1 MTYSSKAIANY
12 FLELAKDSEE
22 LLTPMKLQK
31 LIYFAHGWHLAIY
44 DEPLISETVEA
55 WRFGP
60 VVPSIYHEFKNYGS
74 GTISGFATE
83 FDLNDDDDSLSL
95 TSYIPTINQ
104 NDGKVI
110 ALLKKI
116 WEIYGKYSGIT
127 LSNLTHKDDSPWAKV
142 WSISTPKGTDI
153 PANEIKKYF
162 QELAPA

>member
-12 FLELAKDSEE
+12 FLELAKSSDE

-60 VVPSIYHEFKNYGS
+60 VVPSVYHEFKGYGS
-74 GTISGFATE
+74 GTISDFATE
-83 FDLNDDDDSLSL
+83 LDLTDDDDSFSL
-95 TSYIPTINQ
+95 TSYIPKVNQ
-104 NDGKVI
+104 NDEKVI

-142 WSISTPKGTDI
+142 WDISTPKGTDI
-153 PANEIKKYF
+153 PAIEIKKYF
-162 QELAPA
+162 QELAAA